1 MFLFNDRSFHLPE
14 RTIRMKLK
22 FKNQD
27 FQTDATNAVVDL
39 FVGQENTHSTFSVD
53 NDNQTRMMNDLGF
66 GNVLHIDSETLEQNM
81 HTVQKRNNLPLT
93 ELNHADSKKNAPQFC
108 IEMETGTGK
117 TYVYTKTIFGL
128 CEKDGVLE
136 YFKNL

>member
-1 MFLFNDRSFHLPE
+1 
-14 RTIRMKLK
+14 MKLK

-39 FVGQENTHSTFSVD
+39 FMGQENTHSTFSVD
-53 NDNQTRMMNDLGF
+53 NDDQTRMMNDLGF

-93 ELNHADSKKNAPQFC
+93 ELRLNSELGMRNS
-108 IEMETGTGK
+108 
-117 TYVYTKTIFGL
+117 
-128 CEKDGVLE
+128 E
-136 YFKNL
+136 YEFVCNS